1 MSGNLMNNSGNNSA
15 VNTDFS
21 SLYKNHQD
29 NWKVQLEQIQKR
41 IDHVQPVVVEGRL
54 NRMVGLT
61 LEAVGCQAVIGSRC
75 LVQSQSSKPVE
86 AEVVGFSGEKLF
98 LMPTGNIRG
107 IHPDATVIPTNQI
120 YEAHVG
126 DALLGRV
133 LDGRGVPIDNKGPLI
148 TNERRAL
155 TGEPINPLN
164 RQPINT
170 PLNVG
175 VRAINSLF
183 TVGRGQRMGL
193 FAGSGV
199 GKSMLLGMMT
209 KFTSADVIV
218 VGLIGERGR
227 EVKEFIEDILG
238 EEGMQ
243 RAVVVAVPADQPPVM
258 RMHGAYQATSIAE
271 HFRDEGKDVL
281 LLMDSLTRFAQA
293 QREIALAIGE
303 PPATK
308 GYPPS
313 VFAQL
318 PQLVERAGNGQEG
331 GGSITAFYT
340 VLTEGD
346 DQQDPIADSARA
358 ILDGHIVLSRELAES
373 GHYPAIDVEASISRA
388 MNAVVSDEHLFA
400 SQKFRQIYSVYQ
412 QNKDLISVGAYVQ
425 GSNSEV
431 DEAIRL
437 HSSQQDF
444 LKQDRQEA
452 VDWEDSLTQ
461 LAGILLNTL
470 HETEETEETKTAL
483 IPNF

>member
-1 MSGNLMNNSGNNSA
+1 MNNN
-15 VNTDFS
+15 DS
-21 SLYKNHQD
+21 STLYKSHNAH
-29 NWKVQLEQIQKR
+29 WAEQLSLIQSR
-41 IDHVQPVVVEGRL
+41 IDLVEPVVVEGRL

-75 LVQSQSSKPVE
+75 LVKSQSSQPVE

-133 LDGRGVPIDNKGPLI
+133 LDGRGKPIDGKGPLV

-155 TGEPINPLN
+155 TGEPINPLK
-164 RQPINT
+164 RQPIKT
-170 PLNVG
+170 PLDVG

-238 EEGMQ
+238 DEGMQ

-313 VFAQL
+313 VFAHL

-388 MNAVVSDEHLFA
+388 MNSVVTDDHLLA
-400 SQKFRQIYSVYQ
+400 AQKFRQTYSVYQ
-412 QNKDLISVGAYVQ
+412 QNKDLISVGAYVE
-425 GSNSEV
+425 GSNPEI

-437 HSSQQDF
+437 HSSQKLF
-444 LKQDRQEA
+444 LQQDRQEA
-452 VDWEDSLTQ
+452 VTWDDSIGQ
-461 LAGILLNTL
+461 LAGILQHLEVGKDTVNDVGTP
-470 HETEETEETKTAL
+470 L